1 MNDGA
6 ARGFVL
12 VAVAAVIG
20 IILLAQGF
28 DDQAV
33 SSSGGGAEDGVTVTT
48 TAGGT
53 QATVPGGGGNGG
65 DINPADVL
73 LVVANGAGVEG
84 AAGAVTDQ
92 LFALGYNPG
101 DPVDAT
107 SPDPTGLDTVYY
119 LTTTRSFQ
127 PEAEQVAEDLG
138 LTPDAVLPWP
148 TDAPPAEPGFATVVV
163 VLGQN
168 GSLATNAVA
177 AQGTTPSTVPG

>member
-1 MNDGA
+1 MNEGA

-20 IILLAQGF
+20 IILLSQGF

-33 SSSGGGAEDGVTVTT
+33 SSSAGDDGGGTATASTT
-48 TAGGT
+48 PTGT
-53 QATVPGGGGNGG
+53 QATVPGGGGGEV
-65 DINPADVL
+65 NPADVL

-101 DPVDAT
+101 EPVDAT
-107 SPDPTGLDTVYY
+107 NPDPTGLDTVYF

-127 PEAEQVAEDLG
+127 PEAEQVAADLG

-163 VLGQN
+163 VLGAT
-168 GSLATNAVA
+168 GSLASNAVA
-177 AQGTTPSTVPG
+177 AQGTASSTVPG